1 MSPDDP
7 TTAGIGLDKL
17 DANPLYAALKLAL
30 GNLALHDHEEASRI
44 GAMARQAVLRA
55 PAPSR
60 EAAQQPDPD
69 DPITLL
75 KRMSEQAS
83 ALLHWLEQI
92 TPGRRWVGT
101 ILQGH
106 IDRTATALKETV
118 DAAAQ
123 LRAAQQPDLTALR
136 RIAAGEDDEFNAA
149 LNECIWGA
157 TDETI
162 AGLFG
167 VLERALNPE
176 AK

>member
-1 MSPDDP
+1 MGNHSKCARCGELDEYCVCKPATQQADSFRDHLQRCSDKVATWPDW
-7 TTAGIGLDKL
+7 K
-17 DANPLYAALKLAL
+17 
-30 GNLALHDHEEASRI
+30 
-44 GAMARQAVLRA
+44 RA

-123 LRAAQQPDLTALR
+123 LRAAQPPDLTALR
-136 RIAAGEDDEFNAA
+136 RLAAGEDDEFNAA